1 MYQDNLLM
9 FFRQHK
15 QLFFIVIIVIV
26 LSIITLYFQKIKLK
40 ELQNELAKVELQ
52 NVRVGAGTSKGK
64 LGTAIFGVIQNNGE
78 HTIKIATMN
87 VNFIGEDGKFSKV
100 HNFFPINNYSFSDS
114 LPLEPGQSKEFG
126 FPIDEIIPED
136 WDGTITAK
144 LIDLKFK

>member
-1 MYQDNLLM
+1 M
-9 FFRQHK
+9 FFNRHK
-15 QLFFIVIIVIV
+15 QLFILGIIVIALSV
-26 LSIITLYFQKIKLK
+26 LTLYFQQIKLE

-52 NVRVGAGTSKGK
+52 NIRVGAGTSKGK

-78 HTIKIATMN
+78 NTIKIATVN
-87 VNFIGEDGKFSKV
+87 VHFIGEDGKSSKV
-100 HNFFPINNYSFSDS
+100 HKFYPVNNYSFSDS

>member
-1 MYQDNLLM
+1 M
-9 FFRQHK
+9 FFNRHK
-15 QLFFIVIIVIV
+15 QLFILVIIVIV
-26 LSIITLYFQKIKLK
+26 LSVLTLYFQQIKLE

-78 HTIKIATMN
+78 NTIKIATVN
-87 VNFIGEDGKFSKV
+87 VHFIGEDGKSSKV
-100 HNFFPINNYSFSDS
+100 HKFYPVNNYSFSDS
-114 LPLEPGQSKEFG
+114 LPLEPGESKEFG

-136 WDGTITAK
+136 WDGTINAK

>member
-1 MYQDNLLM
+1 M
-9 FFRQHK
+9 FFNRHK
-15 QLFFIVIIVIV
+15 QLFILGIIVITLSV
-26 LSIITLYFQKIKLK
+26 LTLYFQQIKLE
-40 ELQNELAKVELQ
+40 ELQNELARVELQ

-78 HTIKIATMN
+78 NTIKIATVN
-87 VNFIGEDGKFSKV
+87 VHFIGEDGKFSKV
-100 HNFFPINNYSFSDS
+100 HKFYPVNNYSFSDS

>member
-1 MYQDNLLM
+1 M
-9 FFRQHK
+9 FFRKHK
-15 QLFFIVIIVIV
+15 RLLFIVIIVIV
-26 LSIITLYFQKIKLK
+26 LSILTLYFQQIKLK
-40 ELQNELAKVELQ
+40 ELRIELAKVELQ

-114 LPLEPGQSKEFG
+114 LPLEPGKSKEFG

>member
-9 FFRQHK
+9 FFGQHK

-26 LSIITLYFQKIKLK
+26 LSILTLYFQQIKLK

-78 HTIKIATMN
+78 HTIKIANMN

>member
-1 MYQDNLLM
+1 M
-9 FFRQHK
+9 FFNRHK
-15 QLFFIVIIVIV
+15 QLFILGIILIV
-26 LSIITLYFQKIKLK
+26 LSVLIFYFQRIKLE

-78 HTIKIATMN
+78 NTIKIATVN
-87 VNFIGEDGKFSKV
+87 VHFIGEDGKSSKV
-100 HNFFPINNYSFSDS
+100 HKFYPVNNYSFSDS

-136 WDGTITAK
+136 WNGTITAK

>member
-1 MYQDNLLM
+1 M
-9 FFRQHK
+9 FFNRHK
-15 QLFFIVIIVIV
+15 LLFILGIIVIV
-26 LSIITLYFQKIKLK
+26 LSVLTLYFQQIKLE
-40 ELQNELAKVELQ
+40 ELKNELAKVELQ

-78 HTIKIATMN
+78 NTIKIAT
-87 VNFIGEDGKFSKV
+87 VNIHFIGEDGKSSKV
-100 HNFFPINNYSFSDS
+100 HKFYPVNNYSFSDS

-144 LIDLKFK
+144 LLDLKFK

>member
-1 MYQDNLLM
+1 M

-15 QLFFIVIIVIV
+15 RLFFIVIIVIV
-26 LSIITLYFQKIKLK
+26 LSILTLYFQKIKLK
-40 ELQNELAKVELQ
+40 ELRIELAKVELQ

-87 VNFIGEDGKFSKV
+87 INFIGEDGKFSKV

-136 WDGTITAK
+136 WDGTITAR

>member
-1 MYQDNLLM
+1 M
-9 FFRQHK
+9 FFNRHK
-15 QLFFIVIIVIV
+15 QLFILGIIVIV
-26 LSIITLYFQKIKLK
+26 LSVLTLYFQQIKLE

-78 HTIKIATMN
+78 NTIKIATVN
-87 VNFIGEDGKFSKV
+87 VHFIGEDGKSSKV
-100 HNFFPINNYSFSDS
+100 QKFYPVNNYSFSDS

>member
-1 MYQDNLLM
+1 M

-15 QLFFIVIIVIV
+15 RLFFIVIIVIV
-26 LSIITLYFQKIKLK
+26 LSILTLYFQKIKLK
-40 ELQNELAKVELQ
+40 ELRIELAKVELQ

-78 HTIKIATMN
+78 HTIKIANMN

>member
-1 MYQDNLLM
+1 M
-9 FFRQHK
+9 FFNRHK
-15 QLFFIVIIVIV
+15 QLFILVIIVIV
-26 LSIITLYFQKIKLK
+26 LSVLTLYFQQIKLE

-78 HTIKIATMN
+78 NTIKIATVN
-87 VNFIGEDGKFSKV
+87 VHFIGEDGKSSKV
-100 HNFFPINNYSFSDS
+100 HKFYPVNNYSFSDY

-136 WDGTITAK
+136 WYGTITAK

>member
-1 MYQDNLLM
+1 M
-9 FFRQHK
+9 FFNRHK
-15 QLFFIVIIVIV
+15 HLFILGIIVIV
-26 LSIITLYFQKIKLK
+26 LSVLTLYFQQIKLE
-40 ELQNELAKVELQ
+40 ELKNELAKVELQ

-78 HTIKIATMN
+78 NTIKIATVN
-87 VNFIGEDGKFSKV
+87 VHFIGEDGKSSKV
-100 HNFFPINNYSFSDS
+100 HKFYPVNNYSFSDS
-114 LPLEPGQSKEFG
+114 LPLESGQSKEFG

>member
-1 MYQDNLLM
+1 M
-9 FFRQHK
+9 FFKQHK
-15 QLFFIVIIVIV
+15 RLFFIVIIVIV
-26 LSIITLYFQKIKLK
+26 LSILTLYFQQIKLK
-40 ELQNELAKVELQ
+40 ELRIELAKVELQ

-78 HTIKIATMN
+78 HTIKIANMN

>member
-1 MYQDNLLM
+1 M
-9 FFRQHK
+9 FFNRHK
-15 QLFFIVIIVIV
+15 QLFILVIIVIV
-26 LSIITLYFQKIKLK
+26 LSVLTLYFQQIKLE
-40 ELQNELAKVELQ
+40 ELQIELAKVELQ

-78 HTIKIATMN
+78 NTIKIATVN
-87 VNFIGEDGKFSKV
+87 VHFIGKDGKSSKV
-100 HNFFPINNYSFSDS
+100 HKFYPVNNYSFSDS
-114 LPLEPGQSKEFG
+114 LPLEPEQSKEFG

>member
-9 FFRQHK
+9 FFGQHK

-26 LSIITLYFQKIKLK
+26 LSILTLYFQQIKLK

-64 LGTAIFGVIQNNGE
+64 LGTAIFGAIQNNGE
-78 HTIKIATMN
+78 QTIKIATMN

>member
-1 MYQDNLLM
+1 M
-9 FFRQHK
+9 FFNRHK
-15 QLFFIVIIVIV
+15 QLFILGIIVIV
-26 LSIITLYFQKIKLK
+26 LSVLTLYFQQIKLE
-40 ELQNELAKVELQ
+40 ELKNELAKVELQ
-52 NVRVGAGTSKGK
+52 NVRVGTGTTKGK

-78 HTIKIATMN
+78 NTIKIATVN
-87 VNFIGEDGKFSKV
+87 VHFIGEDGKSSKV
-100 HNFFPINNYSFSDS
+100 HKFYPVNNYSFSDS

>member
-1 MYQDNLLM
+1 M
-9 FFRQHK
+9 FFNRHK
-15 QLFFIVIIVIV
+15 QLFILGIIVIV
-26 LSIITLYFQKIKLK
+26 LLVLTLYFQQIKLE

-78 HTIKIATMN
+78 NTIKIATVN
-87 VNFIGEDGKFSKV
+87 VHFIGEDGKSSKV
-100 HNFFPINNYSFSDS
+100 HKFFPVNNYSFSDS

>member
-1 MYQDNLLM
+1 M
-9 FFRQHK
+9 FFNRHK
-15 QLFFIVIIVIV
+15 QLYILVIIVIV
-26 LSIITLYFQKIKLK
+26 LSVLTLYFQQIKLE
-40 ELQNELAKVELQ
+40 ELKNELAKVELQ
-52 NVRVGAGTSKGK
+52 NVSVGAGTSKGK

-78 HTIKIATMN
+78 NTIKIATVN
-87 VNFIGEDGKFSKV
+87 VHFIGEDGKSSKV
-100 HNFFPINNYSFSDS
+100 HKFYPVNNYSFSDS

>member
-1 MYQDNLLM
+1 M
-9 FFRQHK
+9 FFNRHK
-15 QLFFIVIIVIV
+15 LLFILGMIVIV
-26 LSIITLYFQKIKLK
+26 LSVLTLYFQQIKLE
-40 ELQNELAKVELQ
+40 ELKNELAKVELQ

-78 HTIKIATMN
+78 NTIKIATVN
-87 VNFIGEDGKFSKV
+87 VHFIGEDGKSSKV
-100 HNFFPINNYSFSDS
+100 HKFYPVNNYSFSDS
-114 LPLEPGQSKEFG
+114 LPLDPGQSKEFG

>member
-1 MYQDNLLM
+1 M
-9 FFRQHK
+9 FFNRHK
-15 QLFFIVIIVIV
+15 QLFILVIIVIV
-26 LSIITLYFQKIKLK
+26 LSVFTLYFQQIKLE

-78 HTIKIATMN
+78 NTIKIATVN
-87 VNFIGEDGKFSKV
+87 VHFIGEDGKSSKV
-100 HNFFPINNYSFSDS
+100 HKFYPVNNYSFSDS
-114 LPLEPGQSKEFG
+114 FPLEPGQSKEFG

>member
-1 MYQDNLLM
+1 M

-15 QLFFIVIIVIV
+15 RLFFIVIIVII
-26 LSIITLYFQKIKLK
+26 LSILTLYFQQIKLK
-40 ELQNELAKVELQ
+40 ELRIELAKVELQ

-78 HTIKIATMN
+78 HTIKIANMN

>member
-1 MYQDNLLM
+1 M
-9 FFRQHK
+9 FFNRHK
-15 QLFFIVIIVIV
+15 LLFILGIIVIV
-26 LSIITLYFQKIKLK
+26 LSVLTLYFQQIKLE
-40 ELQNELAKVELQ
+40 ELKNELAKVELQ
-52 NVRVGAGTSKGK
+52 NVRVGVGTSKGK

-78 HTIKIATMN
+78 NTIKIATVN
-87 VNFIGEDGKFSKV
+87 VHFIGEDGKSSKV
-100 HNFFPINNYSFSDS
+100 HKFYPVNNYSFSDS

>member
-1 MYQDNLLM
+1 M
-9 FFRQHK
+9 FFNRHK
-15 QLFFIVIIVIV
+15 QLFILGIIVIV
-26 LSIITLYFQKIKLK
+26 LSALTLYFQQIKLE

-78 HTIKIATMN
+78 NTIKIATVN
-87 VNFIGEDGKFSKV
+87 VHFIGEDGKSSKV
-100 HNFFPINNYSFSDS
+100 HKFYPVNNYSFSDS